1 MLAPFPCL
9 PLSVFFNPHIL
20 HYILFVSLSFL
31 NFSFKA
37 PGSADLIL
45 LIDGSES
52 VGAANFPLVIDLA
65 VQVIEG
71 LAVGRDAIR
80 VALVLYGADPE
91 IQFYLNSYDNKQ
103 SVLGAIRGLKYPGGI
118 ESNLGAA
125 LEEVV
130 DSLLGQ
136 DAGGRAAEGV
146 PQALV
151 VISAG
156 ESTDDVSQG
165 ERDLKLASVYT
176 FGIAAGDSAT
186 VQLEAIATDKSFVL
200 SAPDVRTVA
209 SMSDQIL
216 PYIIGVSERTIV
228 IQTDFTEGTGM

>member
-1 MLAPFPCL
+1 MGVA
-9 PLSVFFNPHIL
+9 SV
-20 HYILFVSLSFL
+20 YITR
-31 NFSFKA
+31 A
-37 PGSADLIL
+37 HDLIL

-52 VGAANFPLVIDLA
+52 VGAANFPLISDLA

-80 VALVLYGADPE
+80 VTLVLYGADPE
-91 IQFYLNSYDNKQ
+91 IQFYLNSYDNKE
-103 SVLGAIRGLKYPGGI
+103 SVLGALRGLEYPGGT

-165 ERDLKLASVYT
+165 ERALKQASVYT

-186 VQLEAIATDKSFVL
+186 AQLEAIATDKSFVL

-209 SMSDQIL
+209 SMVTRYCHTLMGSSSAPL
-216 PYIIGVSERTIV
+216 
-228 IQTDFTEGTGM
+228 

>member
-186 VQLEAIATDKSFVL
+186 VQLEAIATDKS
-200 SAPDVRTVA
+200 
-209 SMSDQIL
+209 
-216 PYIIGVSERTIV
+216 
-228 IQTDFTEGTGM
+228 